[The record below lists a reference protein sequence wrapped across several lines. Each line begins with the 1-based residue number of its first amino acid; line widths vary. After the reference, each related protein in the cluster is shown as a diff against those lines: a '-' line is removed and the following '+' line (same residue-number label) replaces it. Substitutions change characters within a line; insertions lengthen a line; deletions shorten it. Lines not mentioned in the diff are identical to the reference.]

1 MWPDIFYKEKQ
12 EGKKINERET
22 KGLIEQCDRDR
33 NFNENSIRQVSASE
47 KEKHS
52 ENNLD
57 TESERLLIWF
67 ILWEQPSSFFSLS

>member
-47 KEKHS
+47 KEKHP
-52 ENNLD
+52 ENNLVI
-57 TESERLLIWF
+57 ESERLLIWF
-67 ILWEQPSSFFSLS
+67 FLWEQPSSFFSLS